1 MKYLFTNIR
10 NVSKPHRSCQSICS
24 SQSTRRIPLKSHRSK
39 KTIRYFGTISSNMKY
54 ENVFGLQMYRLY
66 SNSSR
71 ETFKAEAPIGV
82 YQHNRTTFQL
92 RLLGLRLGES
102 FNHLSRHINLYFKQK
117 HVSVV
122 DHGQGG
128 MMSAV
133 QEPLTRTSRRAQRER
148 HTGESRAF
156 IGTPAIEQVSE
167 SSSHQP
173 LTSIYPGL
181 QLFHISSLANRFGDV
196 ANHINSVFSRN
207 PEQQIHM
214 AVSPDDG
221 LKRFI
226 SRKQRVMGNKRS
238 LCRETAQT
246 QQNISMC
253 TRPEIDN
260 NVSSSWDEG
269 CLHFARHI
277 NQYFGAKV
285 EDTVEKTAH
294 TEILKTSVSLD
305 TLNKPKDPL
314 PQPKS
319 PGLFHMSSLTT
330 RFGENYTYMANHINQ
345 YFKGSAASENEEVDR
360 ELNLYRG
367 SPKYTVI
374 WEKTSFFECLLKP
387 STIPGF
393 VGSYLGMGSSRHS
406 DQNTTVTRTP
416 EEIRDK
422 TVLRRRKADEMTRV
436 LLKRLEK
443 ATVLSSITSCVEEL
457 NAHLFQHPACKAVM
471 WQEKAALQL
480 LRRRRTFWMNE
491 KLQEAIRE
499 TLALIGYVDPVRGRG
514 VRVLSIDGGGI
525 KGLVSL
531 QVLKQLEAQT
541 GKRVYQLFDYICG
554 VSTGAVLAFML
565 GLARI
570 SLDECEEMYHRF
582 GSDVFRQNPLV
593 GTVKMGWTHSYY
605 NTETW
610 EMILRE
616 KLGEEILIKTARDE
630 LSPKV
635 SAVSAVVNWGKSPKA
650 FIFRNYNHAPG
661 RLSCYAGGSGY
672 RLWQAVRA
680 SSAAPGYFQEFPLH
694 GDIHQDGGLI
704 LNNPCALAVHESRLL
719 WPSQRF
725 QCVLSLGTGRYDNAR
740 RGPATSTSL
749 RAKISN
755 LICSATDTE
764 GVHTL
769 LDDLL
774 SPNVYFRFN
783 PMLSSNVTLD
793 ESRPE
798 VLHQLQ
804 KDTQL
809 YLDRNRPK
817 LERLCE
823 VLMTERSAI
832 WKTRDWIG
840 GKAWELQQR
849 WA

>member
-1 MKYLFTNIR
+1 
-10 NVSKPHRSCQSICS
+10 
-24 SQSTRRIPLKSHRSK
+24 
-39 KTIRYFGTISSNMKY
+39 
-54 ENVFGLQMYRLY
+54 
-66 SNSSR
+66 
-71 ETFKAEAPIGV
+71 
-82 YQHNRTTFQL
+82 
-92 RLLGLRLGES
+92 
-102 FNHLSRHINLYFKQK
+102 
-117 HVSVV
+117 
-122 DHGQGG
+122 
-128 MMSAV
+128 
-133 QEPLTRTSRRAQRER
+133 
-148 HTGESRAF
+148 
-156 IGTPAIEQVSE
+156 
-167 SSSHQP
+167 
-173 LTSIYPGL
+173 
-181 QLFHISSLANRFGDV
+181 
-196 ANHINSVFSRN
+196 NSVF
-207 PEQQIHM
+207 
-214 AVSPDDG
+214 
-221 LKRFI
+221 
-226 SRKQRVMGNKRS
+226 
-238 LCRETAQT
+238 LC
-246 QQNISMC
+246 
-253 TRPEIDN
+253 
-260 NVSSSWDEG
+260 
-269 CLHFARHI
+269 
-277 NQYFGAKV
+277 
-285 EDTVEKTAH
+285 
-294 TEILKTSVSLD
+294 
-305 TLNKPKDPL
+305 
-314 PQPKS
+314 
-319 PGLFHMSSLTT
+319 
-330 RFGENYTYMANHINQ
+330 NY
-345 YFKGSAASENEEVDR
+345 
-360 ELNLYRG
+360 
-367 SPKYTVI
+367 
-374 WEKTSFFECLLKP
+374 
-387 STIPGF
+387 
-393 VGSYLGMGSSRHS
+393 
-406 DQNTTVTRTP
+406 
-416 EEIRDK
+416 
-422 TVLRRRKADEMTRV
+422 LRRADEMTRV

-443 ATVLSSITSCVEEL
+443 AAVPSSVTFCVEEL
-457 NAHLFQHPACKAVM
+457 NAHLIQHPACKAVM

-480 LRRRRTFWMNE
+480 LRRRRAFWMNE

-499 TLALIGYVDPVRGRG
+499 TLALIGYVDPVRGHG
-514 VRVLSIDGGGI
+514 VRVLSIDGGGT
-525 KGLVSL
+525 KGLVPL

-541 GKRVYQLFDYICG
+541 GKRVNQLFDYICG

-565 GLARI
+565 GLARNSI
-570 SLDECEEMYHRF
+570 DECEEMYHRF

-616 KLGEEILIKTARDE
+616 KMGEEILIKTARDE

-661 RLSCYAGGSGY
+661 RLSRYAGGSGY

-719 WPSQRF
+719 WPSQPF
-725 QCVLSLGTGRYDNAR
+725 QCVLSLGTGRYDNAK

-809 YLDRNRPK
+809 YLDRNGPK